1 MGSLPVNSGIVVGVE
16 TSAAACALR
25 HTQSEGLHHARALQ
39 LGQYSEINTLR
50 ANRANLVLEK
60 KTDAF
65 FVDKSTL
72 LSRTSS
78 SRREYHRPTGRCN
91 QEKKRIRRLRQ
102 VVPAL

>member
-1 MGSLPVNSGIVVGVE
+1 MGRLPANSGTFVGGRI
-16 TSAAACALR
+16 SAGATVLR
-25 HTQSEGLHHARALQ
+25 HAQSEGQRHARALQ
-39 LGQYSEINTLR
+39 LGHYSEINRLR

-72 LSRTSS
+72 LSRTPS